1 MLIRFTR
8 EQQDSLLEWAG
19 ALTSLELEADVEPSG
34 YRILIGVAPPVGVSA
49 IACKGDALLEL
60 GEVVI
65 ELDQRA
71 HPPRSDTQ

>member
-1 MLIRFTR
+1 MLILFTR
-8 EQQDSLLEWAG
+8 EQQDRLLEWAG
-19 ALTSLELEADVEPSG
+19 ALTSGEIEADVEPSG
-34 YRILIGVAPPVGVSA
+34 YRILLEVAPPEGVFA

-65 ELDQRA
+65 ELDQGA